1 MYINNFVER
10 ANFMKQNGIL
20 KKNDSKY
27 TSGYWMWIE
36 GFNWEIM
43 ERLGTELI
51 KYLILIV
58 TKLRIEL
65 ICLDDYVCF

>member
-1 MYINNFVER
+1 
-10 ANFMKQNGIL
+10 
-20 KKNDSKY
+20 
-27 TSGYWMWIE
+27 
-36 GFNWEIM
+36 M

-65 ICLDDYVCF
+65 ICLDEYVCF

>member
-1 MYINNFVER
+1 MELSIYINNFVER

-36 GFNWEIM
+36 GFN
-43 ERLGTELI
+43 
-51 KYLILIV
+51 
-58 TKLRIEL
+58 
-65 ICLDDYVCF
+65 